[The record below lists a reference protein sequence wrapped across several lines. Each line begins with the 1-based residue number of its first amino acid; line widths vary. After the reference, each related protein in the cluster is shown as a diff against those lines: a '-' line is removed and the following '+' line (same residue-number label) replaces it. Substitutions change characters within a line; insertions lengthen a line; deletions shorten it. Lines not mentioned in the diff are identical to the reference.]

1 MNALLSRGHLSSE
14 AIDLLLLAALPA
26 TEATE
31 AKQHLDGCD
40 ECRGRW
46 RELNEDKQR
55 FEQFVF
61 ARTLPKVEARVAAS
75 RASFFMRAFAF
86 RPHFFDRF
94 KLRILIPVMAVAAAA
109 AVVASMGPGT
119 QTEDDVYVG
128 IKGGAQASLEVFAVR
143 GAGGVFQVAPG
154 STLQPKDR
162 IGFMVNPAGA
172 KYLMV
177 ASRDGAGVFS
187 VYHPFGAQQ
196 SQPVTPA
203 KTKLELPTKVELD
216 ETLGAERV
224 VAVLSD
230 EPVTAEQ
237 VEAALKADPNN
248 PKLPGVR
255 FVSTEFVKVAP

>member
-1 MNALLSRGHLSSE
+1 MNAQLLSRGHLSSE
-14 AIDLLLLAALPA
+14 AIDLLLLAALSPP
-26 TEATE
+26 EANE
-31 AKQHLDGCD
+31 ARGHLDGCAD
-40 ECRGRW
+40 CRTRW

-61 ARTLPKVEARVAAS
+61 ARTLPKVEARVADS
-75 RASFFMRAFAF
+75 RAS
-86 RPHFFDRF
+86 FFDRF
-94 KLRILIPVMAVAAAA
+94 KLRILIPVMGVAAAA

-196 SQPVTPA
+196 SQPVTSA
-203 KTKLELPTKVELD
+203 KTKVELPTKVELD

-230 EPVTAEQ
+230 EPVSAEQ

-255 FVSTEFVKVAP
+255 FVSTQFVKVAP

>member
-14 AIDLLLLAALPA
+14 AIDLLLLAALP
-26 TEATE
+26 TSEATE
-31 AKQHLDGCD
+31 ARQHLDGCD

-61 ARTLPKVEARVAAS
+61 ARTLPKVEARVADS
-75 RASFFMRAFAF
+75 RAS
-86 RPHFFDRF
+86 FFDRF
-94 KLRILIPVMAVAAAA
+94 KLRILIPVMGVAAAA

-196 SQPVTPA
+196 SQPVTSA
-203 KTKLELPTKVELD
+203 KTKVELPTKVELD

-230 EPVTAEQ
+230 EPVSAEQ

-255 FVSTEFVKVAP
+255 FVSTQFVKVAP